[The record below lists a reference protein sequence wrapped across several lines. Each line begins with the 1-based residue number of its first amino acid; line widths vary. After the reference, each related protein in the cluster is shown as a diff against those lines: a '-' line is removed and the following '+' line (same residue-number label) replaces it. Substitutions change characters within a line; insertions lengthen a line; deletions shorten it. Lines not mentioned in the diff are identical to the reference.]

1 MEVVQGAVQGSND
14 GVAGQDA
21 YSPPAANATKLRSRT
36 ASPPKQD
43 FLAPPEDSEAFSRH
57 NYSQFIL
64 DRLAP
69 CVDNS
74 IMHYRWYSRP
84 NDVRI

>member
-1 MEVVQGAVQGSND
+1 MEVVQGA
-14 GVAGQDA
+14 
-21 YSPPAANATKLRSRT
+21 PAANATKLRSRT

-74 IMHYRWYSRP
+74 IMHYRWYHGIHVP
-84 NDVRI
+84 MT